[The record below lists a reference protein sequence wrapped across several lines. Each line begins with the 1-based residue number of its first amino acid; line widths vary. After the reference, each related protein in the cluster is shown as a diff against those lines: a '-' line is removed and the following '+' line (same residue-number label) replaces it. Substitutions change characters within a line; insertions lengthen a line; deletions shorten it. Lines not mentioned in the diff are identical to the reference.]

1 MKTIQ
6 ILLVSLIIMATQQIA
21 TVSNPDL
28 EGTWK
33 IDLRPTPDAEPY
45 FTVMTIS
52 EVSDKTIKG
61 KILWQF
67 HDIRTIKYELD

>member
-21 TVSNPDL
+21 TLPNPGL
-28 EGTWK
+28 EGTWE
-33 IDLRPTPDAEPY
+33 IDLRPTPDADPY
-45 FTVMTIS
+45 FTTMTIS

>member
-33 IDLRPTPDAEPY
+33 IDLRPTPDA
-45 FTVMTIS
+45 
-52 EVSDKTIKG
+52 
-61 KILWQF
+61 
-67 HDIRTIKYELD
+67 